1 MSMNDDVPAAAGEDL
16 SSGGTADTSRRSGRA
31 KRSGTFVYPLP
42 STPLPSSTPL
52 TSTPDPG
59 THRMSVG
66 DASSLEGDPA
76 GGVGAGNSEEGT
88 TLVSSTGTNGS
99 ASGPA
104 TTTTTPTAT
113 ESLGTITA
121 PGPVPSR
128 RNSMGV
134 ASVRI
139 AARLAQNELT
149 SRDSRSTGAHGDPRS
164 TGSHGDPITDN
175 DELLTLLGEYLLAG
189 GLEKPE
195 IHATL
200 GGQPIVVDLQ
210 VPQRHAR

>member
-1 MSMNDDVPAAAGEDL
+1 MNDDVPAAAGEDL

-99 ASGPA
+99 ASEPA

-149 SRDSRSTGAHGDPRS
+149 SRDSRSTGSHGDPRS
-164 TGSHGDPITDN
+164 TGSHGDPIADN

>member
-1 MSMNDDVPAAAGEDL
+1 MNDDVPAAAGEDL

>member
-1 MSMNDDVPAAAGEDL
+1 MNDDVPAAAGEDL

-59 THRMSVG
+59 THRTSVG

-164 TGSHGDPITDN
+164 TGSHGDPIADN

>member
-1 MSMNDDVPAAAGEDL
+1 MNDDIPAAAGEDL
-16 SSGGTADTSRRSGRA
+16 SSGGTADASRRSGRA

-52 TSTPDPG
+52 TNTPDPG
-59 THRMSVG
+59 THRASVG
-66 DASSLEGDPA
+66 DASSLAGDPA

-104 TTTTTPTAT
+104 TVTTTAT
-113 ESLGTITA
+113 EGLGTITTPS
-121 PGPVPSR
+121 PGPSR

-149 SRDSRSTGAHGDPRS
+149 SRDARS
-164 TGSHGDPITDN
+164 TGSHGDPVAGN

-210 VPQRHAR
+210 IPQRHAR

>member
-1 MSMNDDVPAAAGEDL
+1 MNDDEPATAGEGL
-16 SSGGTADTSRRSGRA
+16 SSDGTADASRRSGRA

-52 TSTPDPG
+52 TSASDPG
-59 THRMSVG
+59 THRARAADPSP
-66 DASSLEGDPA
+66 LFGDPA
-76 GGVGAGNSEEGT
+76 GGVGVGNSEEGT
-88 TLVSSTGTNGS
+88 ILVSSTGTNGS
-99 ASGPA
+99 TSGPA
-104 TTTTTPTAT
+104 TTATATAT
-113 ESLGTITA
+113 ESLGTITTT
-121 PGPVPSR
+121 PSPVPSR

-149 SRDSRSTGAHGDPRS
+149 SRESRTAGTHGDPMA
-164 TGSHGDPITDN
+164 DN

>member
-1 MSMNDDVPAAAGEDL
+1 MKDDVPASAGEER
-16 SSGGTADTSRRSGRA
+16 SSRRATDEGARSGRG

-59 THRMSVG
+59 THRTSVG
-66 DASSLEGDPA
+66 GSSIEGDPA
-76 GGVGAGNSEEGT
+76 GGVGAGISDEGT
-88 TLVSSTGTNGS
+88 TLVSSTGTNGAAS
-99 ASGPA
+99 ATGTTTEGLGAVASTPA
-104 TTTTTPTAT
+104 T
-113 ESLGTITA
+113 
-121 PGPVPSR
+121 PSR

-139 AARLAQNELT
+139 AARLAQNEL
-149 SRDSRSTGAHGDPRS
+149 SSRSARSGGDPML
-164 TGSHGDPITDN
+164 DN
-175 DELLTLLGEYLLAG
+175 DELLTLLGEYLVAG

-195 IHATL
+195 LHVTL

-210 VPQRHAR
+210 APQRHAR

>member
-1 MSMNDDVPAAAGEDL
+1 MNDDVPAAAGEDL

-59 THRMSVG
+59 THRTSVG

-113 ESLGTITA
+113 EGLGTITA

-149 SRDSRSTGAHGDPRS
+149 SRNSRS
-164 TGSHGDPITDN
+164 TGSHGDPIADN

>member
-1 MSMNDDVPAAAGEDL
+1 MSMNDDVPAAAGEGL
-16 SSGGTADTSRRSGRA
+16 SSGGTTDASKRSGRA

-59 THRMSVG
+59 THRASIG
-66 DASSLEGDPA
+66 DSSSLEGDPA

-99 ASGPA
+99 ASGPITTA
-104 TTTTTPTAT
+104 TTAS
-113 ESLGTITA
+113 ESLGTSTM
-121 PGPVPSR
+121 PSPVPSR

-149 SRDSRSTGAHGDPRS
+149 SRDSRTAGAHGDPMA
-164 TGSHGDPITDN
+164 DN

-195 IHATL
+195 IRATL

-210 VPQRHAR
+210 LPQRHAR

>member
-1 MSMNDDVPAAAGEDL
+1 MNDDVPAAAGEDL

-139 AARLAQNELT
+139 AARLAQNELI

-164 TGSHGDPITDN
+164 TGAHGDPIADN

>member
-1 MSMNDDVPAAAGEDL
+1 MNDDVPAAAGEDL

-59 THRMSVG
+59 THRTSVG
-66 DASSLEGDPA
+66 DASLEGDPA

-149 SRDSRSTGAHGDPRS
+149 SRDSRSTG
-164 TGSHGDPITDN
+164 SHGDPIADN

>member
-1 MSMNDDVPAAAGEDL
+1 MSMNDDVPAAAGEDRP
-16 SSGGTADTSRRSGRA
+16 SGRTADASRRSGRA

-52 TSTPDPG
+52 TSTPDTG
-59 THRMSVG
+59 THRTR

-104 TTTTTPTAT
+104 TTTTTAT
-113 ESLGTITA
+113 ESLGTVTA
-121 PGPVPSR
+121 PSPVLSR

-149 SRDSRSTGAHGDPRS
+149 SRDSRN
-164 TGSHGDPITDN
+164 TGSHGDPIADD

-210 VPQRHAR
+210 VPQRRAR

>member
-16 SSGGTADTSRRSGRA
+16 SSGGTADSGRRSGRA

-59 THRMSVG
+59 THRTSMG
-66 DASSLEGDPA
+66 DASLEGDPA

-104 TTTTTPTAT
+104 TTTTTTTAT
-113 ESLGTITA
+113 ESLGTITT

-149 SRDSRSTGAHGDPRS
+149 SRDSRGI
-164 TGSHGDPITDN
+164 GSHGDPMADD

-210 VPQRHAR
+210 VPQRHSR